1 MKRCSCWRPGAA
13 PLLLRPLRVTPPVTL
28 INEPPV
34 PEGPSRG
41 DSADQY
47 ALKAGASS
55 GPIAAAVGLWG
66 D

>member
-1 MKRCSCWRPGAA
+1 MLASASRCCAAVAAA
-13 PLLLRPLRVTPPVTL
+13 PRVTPAVTL

-47 ALKAGASS
+47 ALKAAASS
-55 GPIAAAVGLWG
+55 GPIAAAVGLSG